1 MRTPRR
7 LRAAAVA
14 AVVPLTLL
22 AACEPGAE
30 AKAGAASAGALDRFY
45 DQKPAF
51 EACEP
56 PPTPG
61 AAEPKKPWPGAKFE
75 CARLKVPL
83 NYEEPDGKTARIAV
97 FRVGAR
103 GGSRPVRCC

>member
-30 AKAGAASAGALDRFY
+30 AKAGAASAGALDRYY

-75 CARLKVPL
+75 WRPTHSARARLTRTIP
-83 NYEEPDGKTARIAV
+83 PA
-97 FRVGAR
+97 
-103 GGSRPVRCC
+103 SRPYAGRT